1 MSELNKI
8 VRALRAIE
16 NIAMPQSGVGSKTI
30 SMQGIY
36 DYQNDMR
43 AAKPL
48 LAKIRMALV
57 YKDPI
62 AEADVLALEEIA
74 RRSQEETK

>member
-1 MSELNKI
+1 MSETNKI

-16 NIAMPQSGVGSKTI
+16 NIAMPQSGIGSKTI

-36 DYQNDMR
+36 DYQKDMR
-43 AAKPL
+43 EAKPF

-57 YKDPI
+57 YKEHI
-62 AEADVLALEEIA
+62 SEADVLALEEIA
-74 RRSQEETK
+74 QRSQEETR